1 MNKYNEGKIYKITS
15 DHTNRIY
22 IGSTT
27 RNLNDRITTHKCY
40 YNKWKDNKTRQYCS
54 SYKLYNLG
62 DIKYELLELYNCNS
76 KKELLEREAYYIKQ
90 NYNLVVNKNKPTLTE
105 EEKIEYQKEYYVKN
119 KEKMDKQSKEYYEKN
134 KEQIDKQQKEYYA
147 KNKKQKEYYEKNKEL
162 YKEYYAK
169 NKQQIN
175 EYKKEYYA
183 KNKERIYQQQKEYR
197 AKNKE
202 RINELWRKYH
212 AKKKALLI

>member
-15 DHTNRIY
+15 DHTYRIY

-27 RNLNDRITTHKCY
+27 RNLDYRITKHKY
-40 YNKWKDNKTRQYCS
+40 AYNKWKENNIRPYCS

-62 DIKYELLELYNCNS
+62 DIKYELLELYNCNN

-90 NYNLVVNKNKPTLTE
+90 NYNLVVNKNKPTLSE
-105 EEKIEYQKEYYVKN
+105 EEKIENKKQMIEYNKEYYV
-119 KEKMDKQSKEYYEKN
+119 KN
-134 KEQIDKQQKEYYA
+134 KEQIDKQQKEYNE
-147 KNKKQKEYYEKNKEL
+147 KNKEQKSKWRKEYYEKNKEY
-162 YKEYYAK
+162 YKERYQK

-183 KNKERIYQQQKEYR
+183 KNKQRIYQQQREYC

-202 RINELWRKYH
+202 RINEKLRKYR
-212 AKKKALLI
+212 AEKKAILI

>member
-1 MNKYNEGKIYKITS
+1 MNKYNDGKIYKITS

-27 RNLNDRITTHKCY
+27 KNLNDRITKHKCY
-40 YNKWKDNKTRQYCS
+40 YNKWKDNKTRPYCS
-54 SYKLYNLG
+54 SYVLYNLG
-62 DIKYELLELYNCNS
+62 DIKYELLELYKCNN
-76 KKELLEREAYYIKQ
+76 KKELLERETYYIKQ
-90 NYNLVVNKNKPTLTE
+90 NYNLVVNKNKPTLSD
-105 EEKIEYQKEYYVKN
+105 EEKIEWQKEYYVKN
-119 KEKMDKQSKEYYEKN
+119 KEKIDKQSKEYYEKN
-134 KEQIDKQQKEYYA
+134 KEYS
-147 KNKKQKEYYEKNKEL
+147 KEYYEKNKEY
-162 YKEYYAK
+162 YKERYEK

-202 RINELWRKYH
+202 RINELLRKYRAH
-212 AKKKALLI
+212 KAEKKAILI

>member
-27 RNLNDRITTHKCY
+27 KNLNDRITTHKSY

-62 DIKYELLELYNCNS
+62 DIKYELLELYKCNN

-90 NYNLVVNKNKPTLTE
+90 NYNLVVNKNKPILSE
-105 EEKIEYQKEYYVKN
+105 EEKIE
-119 KEKMDKQSKEYYEKN
+119 
-134 KEQIDKQQKEYYA
+134 
-147 KNKKQKEYYEKNKEL
+147 NKKQMIEYKKEYYEKNKEL
-162 YKEYYAK
+162 YKEYYEK
-169 NKQQIN
+169 NKQQLN

-183 KNKERIYQQQKEYR
+183 KNKERIYQQQKVYR

-202 RINELWRKYH
+202 RINELLRKYR
-212 AKKKALLI
+212 AEKKAILI